1 MPLIK
6 IISDREIPD
15 SFFSPRRTEVPPE
28 TVGKI
33 ISDVRSRGDE
43 ALREYSEQFD
53 KFNPP
58 EFEIKKDIIVECEAR
73 LKKQNQKLYSALC
86 LSRDLGIKF
95 ALKQKECFSDFE
107 SEISPGLFTGQKN
120 IAVERAGL
128 YIPAGRF
135 PLVSSVVM
143 CTAPAKAAGV
153 KEIIMCTPPKKNPE
167 GKFFADM
174 NITAAAGICGV
185 DRLFAAGGAQAVA
198 AMAYGTE
205 TIPKVNV
212 IAGPGN
218 KFVTAAKKAVYG
230 DVGIDIP
237 AGPSEVLIISD
248 GSGSPEWTAA
258 DMLAQAEHDTA
269 AQAVLITTD
278 RKFARKTE
286 AALEKMLE
294 EKLPADSAARQSL
307 PANGF
312 IIIAEN
318 LERAAEIADKK
329 APEHLELA
337 MNPGKERDK
346 LTAGLRNYGS
356 LFIGHKS
363 AEVLGDYA
371 AGLNHTLP
379 TAGAA
384 AFTGGLSVRHFMKTV
399 TTLRC
404 GEKPDDDLRGWKESI
419 AAAETLAV
427 SEGLT
432 GHSLAAGLR
441 KSGD

>member
-6 IISDREIPD
+6 IISDKEIPD
-15 SFFSPRRTEVPPE
+15 SFFSPRRAEVPAE

-33 ISDVRSRGDE
+33 ISDVRSRGDK
-43 ALREYSEQFD
+43 ALHEYSEQFD
-53 KFNPP
+53 KYNPT
-58 EFEIKKDIIVECEAR
+58 EFEIKKEIVEECEQR
-73 LKKQNQKLYSALC
+73 LKNKNPELYSALC

-95 ALKQKECFSDFE
+95 ALKQKECFTDFE
-107 SEISPGLFTGQKN
+107 EEISPGLFTGQKN
-120 IAVERAGL
+120 IPVEKAGL

-135 PLVSSVVM
+135 PLFSSVIM
-143 CTAPAKAAGV
+143 CTSPAKAAGV

-167 GKFFADM
+167 EIFTADTS
-174 NITAAAGICGV
+174 IIAAAGICGV
-185 DRLFAAGGAQAVA
+185 DRLFAVGGAQAVA

-218 KFVTAAKKAVYG
+218 KFVTAAKKTVYG

-248 GSGSPEWTAA
+248 GSGEPEWVAV
-258 DMLAQAEHDTA
+258 DMLAQAEHDIA
-269 AQAVLITTD
+269 SQAVLITTD
-278 RKFARKTE
+278 RDFAEKTA
-286 AALEKMLE
+286 AALEKILE
-294 EKLPADSAARQSL
+294 DKLPADSAARQSI

-312 IIIAEN
+312 IIIADSLN
-318 LERAAEIADKK
+318 SAAEIAGKK

-337 MNPGKERDK
+337 LNPGEERDRLVSS
-346 LTAGLRNYGS
+346 LTNYGS

-384 AFTGGLSVRHFMKTV
+384 AFTGGLSVRHFIKTV

-404 GEKPDDDLRGWKESI
+404 GEKTNENLSGWKASL
-419 AAAETLAV
+419 AAAETLAL

-432 GHSLAAGLR
+432 GHALAAGIR
-441 KSGD
+441 KTGE